1 MNAFV
6 HIDSWEA
13 IPAAISRMQTAG
25 ADHRVPILRA
35 LYRGEIA
42 HLELGR
48 GGSTSAFK
56 RWAAAIQLP
65 GLALL
70 GDDDHAAADG
80 PDTWPIAHRVLR
92 WARFILIH
100 GGTGDA
106 SHYDY
111 AVELARQYRRLV
123 MIECSSANIAAWE
136 SAASRWCA
144 GAEGL
149 VMRPPPG
156 VVHPAHMPRGD
167 LH

>member
-6 HIDSWEA
+6 HIGSFDA

-25 ADHRVPILRA
+25 AEHRVPILQA

-48 GGSTSAFK
+48 SGSASNFK

-65 GLALL
+65 GLALI
-70 GDDDHAAADG
+70 GDDDHAAVDG
-80 PDTWPIAHRVLR
+80 PDTWPIARRALR

-100 GGTGDA
+100 GGPGDA
-106 SHYDY
+106 SHYEY
-111 AVELARQYRRLV
+111 AIGLAKRYRRLV
-123 MIECSSANIAAWE
+123 MIECASARIAAWE
-136 SAASRWCA
+136 QAGSKWCT

-156 VVHPAHMPRGD
+156 GVHPSLKTGD
-167 LH
+167 IH